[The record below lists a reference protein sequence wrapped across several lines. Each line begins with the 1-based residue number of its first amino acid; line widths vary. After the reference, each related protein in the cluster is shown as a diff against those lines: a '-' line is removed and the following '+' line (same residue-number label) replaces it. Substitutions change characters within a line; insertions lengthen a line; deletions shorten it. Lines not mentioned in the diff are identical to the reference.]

1 MYIYIY
7 ILELSCRFKA
17 TELSGHIAQRSCLAL
32 TVRMFCHSIFS
43 SVLSIDIDQALVAL
57 IPSFWCVLAVD
68 MRSEV
73 CGFFLCRF
81 GFLLMPDVCL
91 LKFFWLL
98 WGRSGVALGHF
109 WVAPG
114 RSGAALGHSW
124 APLGRS
130 WAHLGCSWLPLGLS
144 WPLLALSWLLLG
156 CSWPLLGRSWGPLG
170 RSWVSLGRSW
180 AALGRSWPLLG
191 QSRPLLAALGARK
204 SPLKRDCFKQ

>member
-7 ILELSCRFKA
+7 IY
-17 TELSGHIAQRSCLAL
+17 
-32 TVRMFCHSIFS
+32 
-43 SVLSIDIDQALVAL
+43 IDQALVAL

-73 CGFFLCRF
+73 CGFVLCRF

-170 RSWVSLGRSW
+170 RSWAPPRAIFPSNLSFSKSNEKLKENHRFSPPARSQNEP
-180 AALGRSWPLLG
+180 R
-191 QSRPLLAALGARK
+191 
-204 SPLKRDCFKQ
+204 